1 MSETEDVLVPCDAC
15 ARHVRH
21 TESRCPFCERAL
33 PAREIRVIV
42 VPRLSRAGQL
52 ALWAALAACSR
63 QSQVSAGAASASDS
77 TPTADARTIEPTSTL
92 ADAAQVASDAADNDA
107 AQAFAELR
115 PRASRADAGARS
127 SRDPAAAAARQAL
140 LAMLSQAGPGD
151 IRTIVAPGMN
161 NVPPLGAAAYGAPP
175 IAIPDRGLSDGDG
188 VTTGRSVRGSLSISQ
203 VRDNTGTLEAALRRQ
218 MGPLRSCFERELRN
232 NPTLAGVATLT
243 MTINPAGQPEGVAIA
258 SAVAPEPMIACLTR
272 RIVAMV
278 SAVLRFTPVS

>member
-1 MSETEDVLVPCDAC
+1 
-15 ARHVRH
+15 
-21 TESRCPFCERAL
+21 
-33 PAREIRVIV
+33 VIV

-52 ALWAALAACSR
+52 ALWAALATCSR
-63 QSQVSAGAASASDS
+63 QSQVSTGAGAASASDS

-140 LAMLSQAGPGD
+140 LAVLSQSGPGD
-151 IRTIVAPGMN
+151 IRTIFGPGMN
-161 NVPPLGAAAYGAPP
+161 NGPPVGAAAYGAPP
-175 IAIPDRGLSDGDG
+175 IAIPGGEFSDG
-188 VTTGRSVRGSLSISQ
+188 VTTERSVRGSLSISQ

-272 RIVAMV
+272 RIVAMRLPLSPSAPAAV